1 MRLLALL
8 LPILLMTMPAHAK
21 EAEDRINT
29 ITVSGT
35 AEIKVDPDEAMLTFT
50 VATFDRD
57 LDTARRQH
65 DQSIRSIHALA
76 EDFGVAARDIRT
88 DRMEME
94 TLRELPRKDRDDP
107 ELRHANPVRG
117 YLVSKRI
124 VLRLSDLAR
133 FDDFH
138 AQLLKTGISEISS
151 VEFRTSRLLEHR
163 DAARELAMK
172 AAQRK
177 AIAMSGA
184 LGQQIGR
191 AIEIDEGD
199 RSSSAFGRGLLS
211 QNSISAVESGSASGF
226 SAGQI
231 SVSASVTVVF
241 ELR

>member
-1 MRLLALL
+1 MRMHALL
-8 LPILLMTMPAHAK
+8 LPILLLAMPAHAK

-35 AEIKVDPDEAMLTFT
+35 AEIKVDPDEALLTFSVT
-50 VATFDRD
+50 TFDRD
-57 LDTARRQH
+57 LDAARRQH
-65 DQSIRSIHALA
+65 DESIHSIHALA
-76 EDFGVAARDIRT
+76 HDFGIAARDIRT
-88 DRMEME
+88 DRMKME

-133 FDDFH
+133 FDDFY

-151 VEFRTSRLLEHR
+151 VEFHTSRLLEHR

-177 AIAMSGA
+177 ATALSGA
-184 LGQQIGR
+184 LAQQIGR